1 MKRRIVVSLLWFD
14 IASMSQLIVDIPVT
28 HISPVHSVS
37 PVIRETTQSKDC
49 NIRRNSVGGRSS
61 ISNSKERVTPI
72 YHRASTSS
80 CHDLCKYGKTPE
92 SQTKG
97 KQSIVRRSAKAA
109 LSEVQK
115 PVAKH
120 ETSIEERKKRSVV
133 KPKPT
138 SPEVKTI
145 TEVPSPNSIKRECKC
160 FTREVSSP
168 LKKIDVK
175 PRFLVGKVASPPKAV
190 SSPNASS
197 PSKKIV
203 APEKPAISL
212 KQNVMKTR
220 LSSSPLSSP
229 QSLSSGRNAKVV
241 GVNNTVRTN
250 IVEKKSLASPR
261 CSLSPKPAVPRF
273 ATSNTNKSKT
283 PPSSL
288 KSQSNVRNV
297 ELNEPKTE
305 KLREKTLYVIEPKPK
320 NKRLSLTIDV
330 SPTSQSSEEASS
342 SSTPIEKRTLPSP
355 LLSSTTTESSQSLCT
370 NEEEQNGYEST
381 PTKEIEP
388 VFQDKEVENG
398 KKSERTK
405 APKVTSLENT
415 DLTDKQ
421 NFKRGKV
428 VNLRAEENRARKLK
442 FRQGKGLGDNDQ
454 KGNNEVE
461 KKSFRKVN
469 EVAVNEDENEAE
481 SEKVVLRHQ
490 DNEGK
495 KEEQVLINNVIE
507 ATASKLV
514 ETRKSKV
521 KALVGAFE
529 TVISLHE
536 TKSSSATT
544 E

>member
-1 MKRRIVVSLLWFD
+1 
-14 IASMSQLIVDIPVT
+14 MSQLIVGIPVT
-28 HISPVHSVS
+28 HISPVRSVS
-37 PVIRETTQSKDC
+37 PVIRETTQSRDC

-61 ISNSKERVTPI
+61 TSNSKERVTPI

-109 LSEVQK
+109 LSEVE

-160 FTREVSSP
+160 VTREVSSP

-203 APEKPAISL
+203 APAKPAISL

-220 LSSSPLSSP
+220 LSSSPLSSL

-241 GVNNTVRTN
+241 GVNNTVRTK
-250 IVEKKSLASPR
+250 IVEKKSLRSPR
-261 CSLSPKPAVPRF
+261 CSLSPKPSVPRF
-273 ATSNTNKSKT
+273 ATSNTNKSKA

-305 KLREKTLYVIEPKPK
+305 KLREKRKPCM
-320 NKRLSLTIDV
+320 
-330 SPTSQSSEEASS
+330 SS
-342 SSTPIEKRTLPSP
+342 SP
-355 LLSSTTTESSQSLCT
+355 
-370 NEEEQNGYEST
+370 
-381 PTKEIEP
+381 
-388 VFQDKEVENG
+388 
-398 KKSERTK
+398 
-405 APKVTSLENT
+405 
-415 DLTDKQ
+415 
-421 NFKRGKV
+421 
-428 VNLRAEENRARKLK
+428 NLRRKDC
-442 FRQGKGLGDNDQ
+442 R
-454 KGNNEVE
+454 
-461 KKSFRKVN
+461 
-469 EVAVNEDENEAE
+469 
-481 SEKVVLRHQ
+481 
-490 DNEGK
+490 
-495 KEEQVLINNVIE
+495 
-507 ATASKLV
+507 
-514 ETRKSKV
+514 
-521 KALVGAFE
+521 
-529 TVISLHE
+529 
-536 TKSSSATT
+536 
-544 E
+544 

>member
-1 MKRRIVVSLLWFD
+1 
-14 IASMSQLIVDIPVT
+14 MSQLIVDIPVT

-37 PVIRETTQSKDC
+37 LVIRETTQSKDC
-49 NIRRNSVGGRSS
+49 NLRRNSIGGRSS

-97 KQSIVRRSAKAA
+97 KQSIVRRSAKPA
-109 LSEVQK
+109 LSEVEK

-160 FTREVSSP
+160 VTREVSSP
-168 LKKIDVK
+168 SKKIDIK

-203 APEKPAISL
+203 APAKPAISL
-212 KQNVMKTR
+212 KQKVVKTR

-229 QSLSSGRNAKVV
+229 QSLSSGRNASVV
-241 GVNNTVRTN
+241 VANNTVRTK
-250 IVEKKSLASPR
+250 IVEKKSLSSPR
-261 CSLSPKPAVPRF
+261 CSLSPKPSVPRF
-273 ATSNTNKSKT
+273 ATSNKSKA

-288 KSQSNVRNV
+288 KNQSKVRNV

-305 KLREKTLYVIEPKPK
+305 KLREKTLYVIEPKPE

-342 SSTPIEKRTLPSP
+342 SSTPVEKRTLPSP
-355 LLSSTTTESSQSLCT
+355 LLSSTTTESCQSLST

-381 PTKEIEP
+381 PTKETES
-388 VFQDKEVENG
+388 VFKDKEVENG

-405 APKVTSLENT
+405 APKVASLENT
-415 DLTDKQ
+415 DLTVKQ
-421 NFKRGKV
+421 NFRRGKV

-469 EVAVNEDENEAE
+469 EVAVNENENEAE